1 MIFGLAPDRDIKNKN
16 EEVTEVM
23 TGMKRWSLS
32 IALTLV
38 FSFAAATMAMAAPSA
53 DDLMKQVN
61 AKWDK
66 TNTYTCE
73 LFQWGYKT
81 PSFIKNFPEHRD
93 KDGADKPGWG
103 YRVFK
108 VRFKKPD
115 LIMLKFVKSLNEDLK
130 SGDIIDQAVAHVLA
144 YIPGTTFLYGYE
156 DAKKK
161 ISKKTVYIIFPY
173 ISDSKFN
180 SLPLP
185 ADKKATMKTLMIAS
199 RQEFY
204 FKDPQDLKDD
214 RGNLMTELSIDK
226 KIDQFAHYF
235 KDGKV
240 TVKEAKIPQES
251 DYTLDKKKGWITL
264 KSPSGQ
270 AGYIMTMIPGN
281 VGKNRGVTKAE
292 VFVDKTQM
300 MFVGLH
306 EYEKVD
312 GKERLVQVMI
322 LSDLKLNSALE
333 IKDWTDMFKGR
344 KLSDKG

>member
-1 MIFGLAPDRDIKNKN
+1 MR
-16 EEVTEVM
+16 
-23 TGMKRWSLS
+23 GMKRWSMPV
-32 IALTLV
+32 ALTFV
-38 FSFAAATMAMAAPSA
+38 FALAAATQSLAAPKPN
-53 DDLMKQVN
+53 DLMKQVN
-61 AKWDK
+61 DKWAK

-73 LFQWGYKT
+73 LFEWGYKT
-81 PSFIKNFPEHRD
+81 ASFIKNFPEHRS
-93 KDGADKPGWG
+93 KDGTDKPGWG

-144 YIPGTTFLYGYE
+144 FIPGTTFVYGYE

-161 ISKKTVYIIFPY
+161 VSKKTVYIIFPY
-173 ISDSKFN
+173 ISDSKFS

-204 FKDPQDLKDD
+204 DKAPDELKDD
-214 RGNLMTELSIDK
+214 RGNLINELSIDK
-226 KIDQFAHYF
+226 KIRQFEHYF
-235 KDGKV
+235 SDGKV
-240 TVKEAKIPQES
+240 TLKEGKIPKES
-251 DYTLDKKKGWITL
+251 DYTLDKKKGWLTL

-270 AGYIMTMIPGN
+270 TGYILTLTPGN
-281 VGKNRGVTKAE
+281 VGKNKGVTKAE
-292 VFVDKTQM
+292 VFVDKELL

-312 GKERLVQVMI
+312 GKERLVQVMV
-322 LSDLKLNSALE
+322 LTNLKLNAALE
-333 IKDWTDMFKGR
+333 VKDWQEMFKGR